1 MADHYRAAA
10 DMVVRWALSESS
22 HCNVEIAECLDGMDR
37 RLLTLLNAV
46 MPKLGILNKQEKVS
60 AWLHTQPLG

>member
-22 HCNVEIAECLDGMDR
+22 HFNVEIAEWFLDGMDRR

-46 MPKLGILNKQEKVS
+46 MPKLGILNK
-60 AWLHTQPLG
+60 